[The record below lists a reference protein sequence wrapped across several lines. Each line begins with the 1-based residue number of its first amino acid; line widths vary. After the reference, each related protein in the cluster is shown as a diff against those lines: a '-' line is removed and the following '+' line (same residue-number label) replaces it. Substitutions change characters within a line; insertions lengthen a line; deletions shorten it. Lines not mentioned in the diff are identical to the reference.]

1 MTYVVLPSWLI
12 IVLSL
17 LNQMPKIV
25 ACRSLIHWT
34 FWVLGILQTIRGLLP
49 KNGSERP
56 YLGEVPCH
64 KKENIDGD
72 EGVELKYSIEL
83 MDS

>member
-1 MTYVVLPSWLI
+1 MKVRAGFVYLWFT
-12 IVLSL
+12 
-17 LNQMPKIV
+17 
-25 ACRSLIHWT
+25 
-34 FWVLGILQTIRGLLP
+34 LQS
-49 KNGSERP
+49 GSKRP